1 MSRDL
6 LAKKRNFHWDR
17 IFKIT
22 ATVAGEFFLLIMVL
36 IFGQLLSDSWLIWE
50 IEGLLLV
57 TGDRW
62 NTEEGREAV
71 GALQYIAG
79 T

>member
-6 LAKKRNFHWDR
+6 LAKKRNFHWDS

-22 ATVAGEFFLLIMVL
+22 ATCAGAFVLLIIVL

-50 IEGLLLV
+50 KEGLAFV

-62 NTEEGREAV
+62 NPVEGREAF
-71 GALQYIAG
+71 G
-79 T
+79 